1 MTTKENWPQIKEL
14 FHLAL
19 ELAPQERG
27 AYLDSACAG
36 NKSLQQEIQTLLE
49 LHEKTGEFIDA
60 PAYQVF
66 ADMLANAEEFKPG
79 EKLAH
84 YEIRY
89 VLAEGGMGKVYL
101 AEDTKLKRNVALK
114 VLPLANAG
122 DESARRR
129 LLREARAAAALDHP
143 NICAIY
149 EVGEESGQSYIAMQ
163 YIKGETLDA
172 RMMKGRLSCDVA
184 LQLAVEVADALAD
197 AHAHNIVHRDIKP
210 ANILITD
217 RGQAKV
223 LDFGLAKTVNE
234 SLISTDDSKKK
245 SLLTQPGMIVGTVP
259 YMSPEQVRSE
269 PVDARSDIFS
279 FGIVLYEML
288 TGHRAFVRDSVAET
302 IAAVLSQEPTPVAQF
317 NDSVPN
323 ELQRIVM
330 KALQKDR
337 NARYQTAHE
346 MLDDLQKIEGRTPAT
361 DRANKSR
368 LGDKERPLSFLK
380 LQPMER
386 VWKQMELSDCR

>member
-149 EVGEESGQSYIAMQ
+149 EVGEESGRSYIAMQ

-172 RMMKGRLSCDVA
+172 RMMKGRLRATWRSNSQWKWLMLSLTPTLTISFIA
-184 LQLAVEVADALAD
+184 ISSLRTFSSQ
-197 AHAHNIVHRDIKP
+197 IVDRLRCL
-210 ANILITD
+210 ILD
-217 RGQAKV
+217 WR
-223 LDFGLAKTVNE
+223 
-234 SLISTDDSKKK
+234 
-245 SLLTQPGMIVGTVP
+245 
-259 YMSPEQVRSE
+259 
-269 PVDARSDIFS
+269 
-279 FGIVLYEML
+279 
-288 TGHRAFVRDSVAET
+288 
-302 IAAVLSQEPTPVAQF
+302 
-317 NDSVPN
+317 
-323 ELQRIVM
+323 
-330 KALQKDR
+330 
-337 NARYQTAHE
+337 
-346 MLDDLQKIEGRTPAT
+346 
-361 DRANKSR
+361 
-368 LGDKERPLSFLK
+368 RP
-380 LQPMER
+380 
-386 VWKQMELSDCR
+386 

>member
-1 MTTKENWPQIKEL
+1 M
-14 FHLAL
+14 
-19 ELAPQERG
+19 
-27 AYLDSACAG
+27 
-36 NKSLQQEIQTLLE
+36 
-49 LHEKTGEFIDA
+49 
-60 PAYQVF
+60 
-66 ADMLANAEEFKPG
+66 
-79 EKLAH
+79 
-84 YEIRY
+84 
-89 VLAEGGMGKVYL
+89 
-101 AEDTKLKRNVALK
+101 
-114 VLPLANAG
+114 
-122 DESARRR
+122 
-129 LLREARAAAALDHP
+129 
-143 NICAIY
+143 
-149 EVGEESGQSYIAMQ
+149 
-163 YIKGETLDA
+163 
-172 RMMKGRLSCDVA
+172 
-184 LQLAVEVADALAD
+184 
-197 AHAHNIVHRDIKP
+197 
-210 ANILITD
+210 
-217 RGQAKV
+217 

-368 LGDKERPLSFLK
+368 LGDEGKTIVIPETTADGTRVETNGTERLPVAGLSNASKKSTAIIALLSLTAIAAVAFTIWTFRQNPQDLRPKPPTLRATQVTNWTGLDVHPALSPDGNEIAYSSDHNGNFEIYVKPLTPGSRERQITSDGEQNF
-380 LQPMER
+380 QPAFSPDGQRIAFYSKTLGGIWVVPASGGRAIQLTTFGSIRRGPRMEI
-386 VWKQMELSDCR
+386 